1 MKKINWLTT
10 IALCAVLLNFAA
22 GCSNGGLSGS
32 GQADSSAGHSENTSA
47 AATTILPSPSTEN
60 AYGGGTGNPAGA
72 DNGKDNSAS
81 AENVPAEFNIP
92 SITIAVGERH
102 AFSVRGWTANNP
114 AARAFYVS
122 ENAVIGE
129 RPGHDDLII
138 FYNGSTYTIPV
149 TVTAQKQAE
158 AEGKEETS
166 KAPVWM
172 KQALEPN
179 ASVWADGVNALAGLG
194 DIWVEEEGS
203 GFFNVLKTA
212 YALTAD
218 ERAGKSSDANFCY
231 GAAAANLVHWWE
243 KANQKP
249 TSYKLK
255 GDYTTGYM
263 ESSVYNMFLKKY
275 NNGSGGD
282 ERQPLYDYFTDTTGT
297 KQTDSPRYVYTFGG
311 DNAFDAF
318 CKRMAWIYKSHGTA
332 AITYY
337 DQRFPSFRGKHIVNV
352 WGYETD
358 SSGKISYVWIGDSN
372 MGDSNEKPLR
382 NSRLYKCQVTY
393 GADNLVYLHH
403 RGVSNMLES
412 MTAVFKELT
421 EE

>member
-10 IALCAVLLNFAA
+10 IALCVVLLNFAA
-22 GCSNGGLSGS
+22 GCSNVGLSGS
-32 GQADSSAGHSENTSA
+32 VQADSSAGHS
-47 AATTILPSPSTEN
+47 EN

-72 DNGKDNSAS
+72 DNSAA

-114 AARAFYVS
+114 NARAFYVS
-122 ENAVIGE
+122 DNAVIGQKS
-129 RPGHDDLII
+129 GDDDLII

-149 TVTAQKQAE
+149 TVTEKKQAE
-158 AEGKEETS
+158 AEVEVEEETR
-166 KAPVWM
+166 KDPVWM

-179 ASVWADGVNALAGLG
+179 ASVWADGVNVPAGLG
-194 DIWVEEEGS
+194 DIWVEDEGS

-212 YALTAD
+212 YALTLD
-218 ERAGKSSDANFCY
+218 EHTEKRSDANFCY

-243 KANQKP
+243 KANQGS
-249 TSYKLK
+249 TSYKLN

-263 ESSVYNMFLKKY
+263 ESSVYNMFLREY

-282 ERQPLYDYFTDTTGT
+282 ERQPLYNYFTEKTGT

-332 AITYY
+332 AITYHVG
-337 DQRFPSFRGKHIVNV
+337 QVSGKHIVNV

-372 MGDSNEKPLR
+372 MGDSNMKPLR
-382 NSRLYKCQVTY
+382 NSRLYKCKITY
-393 GADNLVYLHH
+393 GAENAVYLHH
-403 RGVSNMLES
+403 RGVSNRLES

>member
-10 IALCAVLLNFAA
+10 IALCVVLLNFAA
-22 GCSNGGLSGS
+22 GCSNVGLSGS
-32 GQADSSAGHSENTSA
+32 VQADSSAGHSENTSA

-179 ASVWADGVNALAGLG
+179 ASVWADGVNAPAGLES
-194 DIWVEEEGS
+194 IWVEEEGS

-212 YALTAD
+212 YALKED
-218 ERAGKSSDANFCY
+218 EKTGLKSDANFCY

-263 ESSVYNMFLKKY
+263 ESSVYNMFLKKN

-297 KQTDSPRYVYTFGG
+297 KQTDSPRYVYTFGA

-372 MGDSNEKPLR
+372 MGDSNMKPLR

-393 GADNLVYLHH
+393 GADNAVYLHH
-403 RGVSNMLES
+403 RDVSNRLES

>member
-10 IALCAVLLNFAA
+10 IALCVVLLNFAA
-22 GCSNGGLSGS
+22 GCSNVGLSGS

-179 ASVWADGVNALAGLG
+179 AFVWADGVNAPAGLES
-194 DIWVEEEGS
+194 IWVEEEGS

-218 ERAGKSSDANFCY
+218 EGAGKSSDANFCY

-263 ESSVYNMFLKKY
+263 ESAVYNMFLTKY

-282 ERQPLYDYFTDTTGT
+282 EREPLYNYFTEKTGT

-332 AITYY
+332 AITYHVG
-337 DQRFPSFRGKHIVNV
+337 QVSGKHIVNV

-372 MGDSNEKPLR
+372 MGDSNMKPLR

-393 GADNLVYLHH
+393 GADNAVYLHH
-403 RGVSNMLES
+403 RGVSNRLES

>member
-10 IALCAVLLNFAA
+10 IALCVVLLNFAA
-22 GCSNGGLSGS
+22 GCSNVGLSGS
-32 GQADSSAGHSENTSA
+32 VQADSSAGHSEN
-47 AATTILPSPSTEN
+47 
-60 AYGGGTGNPAGA
+60 AYGGGTGNSAGA
-72 DNGKDNSAS
+72 DNSAA

-114 AARAFYVS
+114 NARAFYVS
-122 ENAVIGE
+122 DNAVIGE
-129 RPGHDDLII
+129 QPGHDDLNIL
-138 FYNGSTYTIPV
+138 YNGSTYTIPV
-149 TVTAQKQAE
+149 TVTEEKQAE
-158 AEGKEETS
+158 AEVEVEEETR
-166 KAPVWM
+166 KDPAWM
-172 KQALEPN
+172 NQVLEPN
-179 ASVWADGVNALAGLG
+179 ASVWADGVNAPAGLES
-194 DIWVEEEGS
+194 IWVEDEDS

-218 ERAGKSSDANFCY
+218 ERGRKRSDANFCY

-243 KANQKP
+243 KANQGS
-249 TSYKLK
+249 TSYKLN

-263 ESSVYNMFLKKY
+263 ESSVYNMFLTKY

-282 ERQPLYDYFTDTTGT
+282 ETQPLYDYFTDKTGT

-332 AITYY
+332 AITYH
-337 DQRFPSFRGKHIVNV
+337 DGRISGKHIVNV

-358 SSGKISYVWIGDSN
+358 SSGKISYAWIGDSN
-372 MGDSNEKPLR
+372 MGDSNVKPLR

-393 GADNLVYLHH
+393 GADNAVYLHH
-403 RGVSNMLES
+403 RGVSNRLES

>member
-10 IALCAVLLNFAA
+10 IALCVVLLNFAA
-22 GCSNGGLSGS
+22 GCSNVGLSGS
-32 GQADSSAGHSENTSA
+32 VQADSSAGHS
-47 AATTILPSPSTEN
+47 EN

-72 DNGKDNSAS
+72 DNSTA

-114 AARAFYVS
+114 NARAFYVS

-129 RPGHDDLII
+129 KSGHDDLII
-138 FYNGSTYTIPV
+138 LYNGSTYTIPV

-158 AEGKEETS
+158 AEVEVEEETR
-166 KAPVWM
+166 KDPVWM

-179 ASVWADGVNALAGLG
+179 ASVWADGVNAPAELES
-194 DIWVEEEGS
+194 IWLEEEGS

-218 ERAGKSSDANFCY
+218 EHAGKRSDANFCY

-243 KANQKP
+243 KATQGS
-249 TSYKLK
+249 TSYKLN
-255 GDYTTGYM
+255 GDYNTTGYM
-263 ESSVYNMFLKKY
+263 ESSVYNMFLRKY

-282 ERQPLYDYFTDTTGT
+282 ETQPLYDYFTEKTET

-332 AITYY
+332 AITYH
-337 DQRFPSFRGKHIVNV
+337 DGRISGKHIVNV

-372 MGDSNEKPLR
+372 MGNSNMKPLR
-382 NSRLYKCQVTY
+382 NSRLYKCKITY
-393 GADNLVYLHH
+393 GAGDAVYLHH
-403 RGVSNMLES
+403 RGVSNKLES

>member
-1 MKKINWLTT
+1 MKKINWLT

-179 ASVWADGVNALAGLG
+179 ASVWADGVNAPAGLES
-194 DIWVEEEGS
+194 IWVEEEGS

-212 YALTAD
+212 YALTLD
-218 ERAGKSSDANFCY
+218 ERGRKRSDANFCY

-243 KANQKP
+243 KANQGS
-249 TSYKLK
+249 TSYKLN

-263 ESSVYNMFLKKY
+263 ESSVYNMFLRKY

-282 ERQPLYDYFTDTTGT
+282 ETQPLYDYFTDKTGT
-297 KQTDSPRYVYTFGG
+297 KQTDSLRYVYTFGA

-318 CKRMAWIYKSHGTA
+318 GKRMAWIYKSHGTA
-332 AITYY
+332 AITYH
-337 DQRFPSFRGKHIVNV
+337 DGRISGKHIVNV

-358 SSGKISYVWIGDSN
+358 SFGKISYVWIGDSN
-372 MGDSNEKPLR
+372 MGNSNVQPLR
-382 NSRLYKCQVTY
+382 NSRLYKRKITY
-393 GADNLVYLHH
+393 GADNAVYLHH
-403 RGVSNMLES
+403 RDVSNRLES

>member
-10 IALCAVLLNFAA
+10 IALCVVLLNFAA

-32 GQADSSAGHSENTSA
+32 GQADSSAGHSEN
-47 AATTILPSPSTEN
+47 
-60 AYGGGTGNPAGA
+60 AYGGGTGNSAGP
-72 DNGKDNSAS
+72 DNSAS
-81 AENVPAEFNIP
+81 AENVPDEFNIP

-114 AARAFYVS
+114 NARAFYVS
-122 ENAVIGE
+122 ENAVIGQKS
-129 RPGHDDLII
+129 GHDDLII
-138 FYNGSTYTIPV
+138 SYNGSAYTIPV
-149 TVTAQKQAE
+149 TVTEEKQAE
-158 AEGKEETS
+158 AEVEVEEETR
-166 KAPVWM
+166 KDPAWM

-179 ASVWADGVNALAGLG
+179 ASVWADGVNAPAELG

-212 YALTAD
+212 YALTLD
-218 ERAGKSSDANFCY
+218 ERAGKRSDANFCY

-243 KANQKP
+243 KANQGS
-249 TSYKLK
+249 TSYKLN

-263 ESSVYNMFLKKY
+263 ESSVYNEFLRKY

-282 ERQPLYDYFTDTTGT
+282 ETQPLYDYFTDTTGT

-332 AITYY
+332 AITYH
-337 DQRFPSFRGKHIVNV
+337 DGRISGKHIVNV

-358 SSGKISYVWIGDSN
+358 SFGKISYVWIGDSN
-372 MGDSNEKPLR
+372 MGNLNVQPLR
-382 NSRLYKCQVTY
+382 NSRLYKCKITY
-393 GADNLVYLHH
+393 GADNAVYLHH
-403 RGVSNMLES
+403 RGVSNRLES

>member
-10 IALCAVLLNFAA
+10 IALCVVLLNFAA
-22 GCSNGGLSGS
+22 GCSNVGLSGS
-32 GQADSSAGHSENTSA
+32 VQADSSAGHS
-47 AATTILPSPSTEN
+47 EN

-72 DNGKDNSAS
+72 DNSAA
-81 AENVPAEFNIP
+81 AENVPDEFNIP

-114 AARAFYVS
+114 NARAFYVS
-122 ENAVIGE
+122 DNAVIGQKS
-129 RPGHDDLII
+129 GDDDLII

-149 TVTAQKQAE
+149 TVTEKKQAE
-158 AEGKEETS
+158 AEVEVEEETR
-166 KAPVWM
+166 KDPVWM

-179 ASVWADGVNALAGLG
+179 ASVWADGVNVPAGLG

-218 ERAGKSSDANFCY
+218 ERTGKRSDANFCY

-243 KANQKP
+243 KANQGS
-249 TSYKLK
+249 TSYKLN

-263 ESSVYNMFLKKY
+263 ESSVYNMFLRKY

-282 ERQPLYDYFTDTTGT
+282 ETQPLYDYFTDTTGT

-332 AITYY
+332 AITYH
-337 DQRFPSFRGKHIVNV
+337 DGRISGKHIVNV

-372 MGDSNEKPLR
+372 MGNSNVQPLR
-382 NSRLYKCQVTY
+382 NSRLYKCKITY
-393 GADNLVYLHH
+393 GADNAVYLHH
-403 RGVSNMLES
+403 RDVSNKLES

>member
-10 IALCAVLLNFAA
+10 IALCVVLLNFAA
-22 GCSNGGLSGS
+22 GCSNVGLSGS
-32 GQADSSAGHSENTSA
+32 VQADSSAGHS
-47 AATTILPSPSTEN
+47 EN

-72 DNGKDNSAS
+72 DNSAA

-114 AARAFYVS
+114 NARAFYVS
-122 ENAVIGE
+122 DNAVIGQKS
-129 RPGHDDLII
+129 GDDDLII

-158 AEGKEETS
+158 AEVEVEEETR
-166 KAPVWM
+166 KDPAWM

-179 ASVWADGVNALAGLG
+179 ASVWADGVNVPAGLG
-194 DIWVEEEGS
+194 DIWVEDEDS

-218 ERAGKSSDANFCY
+218 ERARKRSDANFCY

-249 TSYKLK
+249 TSYKLN

-263 ESSVYNMFLKKY
+263 ESSVYNMFLRKY

-282 ERQPLYDYFTDTTGT
+282 ETQPLYDYFTDKTGT
-297 KQTDSPRYVYTFGG
+297 KQTDSLRYVYTFGG

-332 AITYY
+332 AITYH
-337 DQRFPSFRGKHIVNV
+337 DGRISGKHIVNV

-372 MGDSNEKPLR
+372 MGNLNVQPLR
-382 NSRLYKCQVTY
+382 NSRLYKCKITY
-393 GADNLVYLHH
+393 GADNAVYLHH
-403 RGVSNMLES
+403 RGVSNRLES

>member
-22 GCSNGGLSGS
+22 GCSNVGLSGS
-32 GQADSSAGHSENTSA
+32 VQADSSAGHSEN
-47 AATTILPSPSTEN
+47 
-60 AYGGGTGNPAGA
+60 AYGGGTGNSAGP
-72 DNGKDNSAS
+72 DNSAS

-114 AARAFYVS
+114 NARAFYVS
-122 ENAVIGE
+122 DNAVIGE
-129 RPGHDDLII
+129 QPGDGELII
-138 FYNGSTYTIPV
+138 SYNGSTYTIPV
-149 TVTAQKQAE
+149 IVTAQKQAE
-158 AEGKEETS
+158 AEVEVEEETR
-166 KAPVWM
+166 KDPVWM

-179 ASVWADGVNALAGLG
+179 ASVWADGVNAPAGLG

-212 YALTAD
+212 YALTPD
-218 ERAGKSSDANFCY
+218 EHAGKYSDANFCY

-243 KANQKP
+243 KANQGS
-249 TSYKLK
+249 TSYKLN

-263 ESSVYNMFLKKY
+263 ESSVYNMFLRKY

-282 ERQPLYDYFTDTTGT
+282 ETQPLYDYFTDKTGT

-337 DQRFPSFRGKHIVNV
+337 DKRFQSFMGKHIVNV

-372 MGDSNEKPLR
+372 RGDSNMKPLR

-393 GADNLVYLHH
+393 GADNAVYLHY
-403 RGVSNMLES
+403 RGVSNKLES

>member
-1 MKKINWLTT
+1 MKKINWLT

-122 ENAVIGE
+122 ENAVVGE

-179 ASVWADGVNALAGLG
+179 ASVWADGVNAPAGLES
-194 DIWVEEEGS
+194 IWVEKEGS

-218 ERAGKSSDANFCY
+218 EGAGKRSDANFCY

-243 KANQKP
+243 EANQKP
-249 TSYKLK
+249 TSYKRK
-255 GDYTTGYM
+255 GEYTTGYM
-263 ESSVYNMFLKKY
+263 ESAVYNMFLTKY

-282 ERQPLYDYFTDTTGT
+282 EREPLYGYFTDKTGT

-372 MGDSNEKPLR
+372 MGDSNMKPLR

-393 GADNLVYLHH
+393 GADNAVYLHH
-403 RGVSNMLES
+403 RDVSNRLES

>member
-10 IALCAVLLNFAA
+10 IALCVVLLNFAA
-22 GCSNGGLSGS
+22 GCSNVGLSGS
-32 GQADSSAGHSENTSA
+32 VQADSSAGHSEN
-47 AATTILPSPSTEN
+47 
-60 AYGGGTGNPAGA
+60 AYGGGTGNSAGA
-72 DNGKDNSAS
+72 DNSAS

-92 SITIAVGERH
+92 SIEIAVGEQYT
-102 AFSVRGWTANNP
+102 FSVRGWTTNNP
-114 AARAFYVS
+114 NARAFYVS
-122 ENAVIGE
+122 DNAVIGQKS
-129 RPGHDDLII
+129 GDDDLII

-149 TVTAQKQAE
+149 TVTEKKQAE
-158 AEGKEETS
+158 AEVEVEEQTR
-166 KAPVWM
+166 KDPVWM

-179 ASVWADGVNALAGLG
+179 ASVWADGVNAPAELG
-194 DIWVEEEGS
+194 SIWVEDEDS

-212 YALTAD
+212 YALTLD
-218 ERAGKSSDANFCY
+218 ERAEKRSDANFCY

-243 KANQKP
+243 KANQGS
-249 TSYKLK
+249 TSYKLN

-263 ESSVYNMFLKKY
+263 ESSVYNMFLRKY

-282 ERQPLYDYFTDTTGT
+282 ETQPLYDYFTDKTGT
-297 KQTDSPRYVYTFGG
+297 KQTDSPRYVYTFGA

-318 CKRMAWIYKSHGTA
+318 GKRMAWIYKSHGTA
-332 AITYY
+332 AITYH
-337 DQRFPSFRGKHIVNV
+337 DGRISGKHIVNV

-372 MGDSNEKPLR
+372 MGDSNMKPLR

-393 GADNLVYLHH
+393 GADNAVYLHY
-403 RGVSNMLES
+403 RDVSNRLES

>member
-10 IALCAVLLNFAA
+10 IALCVVLLNFAA
-22 GCSNGGLSGS
+22 GCSNVGLSGS
-32 GQADSSAGHSENTSA
+32 VQADSSAGHS
-47 AATTILPSPSTEN
+47 EN

-72 DNGKDNSAS
+72 DNSAS

-122 ENAVIGE
+122 ENAVIGQKS
-129 RPGHDDLII
+129 GDDDLII
-138 FYNGSTYTIPV
+138 LYNGSTYTIPV
-149 TVTAQKQAE
+149 TVTEKKQAE
-158 AEGKEETS
+158 AEVEVEEETR
-166 KAPVWM
+166 KDPVWM

-179 ASVWADGVNALAGLG
+179 ASVWADGVNAPAGLES
-194 DIWVEEEGS
+194 IWVEDEGS

-212 YALTAD
+212 YALTLD
-218 ERAGKSSDANFCY
+218 EHTEKRSDANFCY

-243 KANQKP
+243 KANQGS
-249 TSYKLK
+249 TSYTLK

-263 ESSVYNMFLKKY
+263 ESSVYNMFLRKY

-282 ERQPLYDYFTDTTGT
+282 ETQPLYDYFTDKTGT
-297 KQTDSPRYVYTFGG
+297 KQTDSLRYVYTFGA
-311 DNAFDAF
+311 DNAFDAV

-372 MGDSNEKPLR
+372 MGDSNMKLLR

-393 GADNLVYLHH
+393 GAGNAVYLHH
-403 RGVSNMLES
+403 RGVSNRLES

>member
-72 DNGKDNSAS
+72 DNSAA

-122 ENAVIGE
+122 GDAVIGQQT
-129 RPGHDDLII
+129 GHDDLII
-138 FYNGSTYTIPV
+138 LYNGSTYTIPV
-149 TVTAQKQAE
+149 TVTAKKQAE
-158 AEGKEETS
+158 AEVEVEEETR
-166 KAPVWM
+166 KDPAWM
-172 KQALEPN
+172 NQALEPN
-179 ASVWADGVNALAGLG
+179 ASVWADGVNAPAELG
-194 DIWVEEEGS
+194 DIWVEEVGS
-203 GFFNVLKTA
+203 GFFNVLKIA
-212 YALTAD
+212 YALTD
-218 ERAGKSSDANFCY
+218 NERAGKRSDANFCY

-249 TSYKLK
+249 TSYKRK
-255 GDYTTGYM
+255 GEYTTGYM
-263 ESSVYNMFLKKY
+263 ESAVYNMFLTKY

-282 ERQPLYDYFTDTTGT
+282 EREPLYGYFTDKTGT

-318 CKRMAWIYKSHGTA
+318 CKRMAWIYKSHGTV
-332 AITYY
+332 AITYH
-337 DQRFPSFRGKHIVNV
+337 DGRISGKHIVNV

-358 SSGKISYVWIGDSN
+358 SFGKISYVWIGDSN
-372 MGDSNEKPLR
+372 MGNLNVQPLR

-403 RGVSNMLES
+403 RGVSNRLES

>member
-1 MKKINWLTT
+1 MKKINWLT

-22 GCSNGGLSGS
+22 GCSNVGLSGS

-102 AFSVRGWTANNP
+102 TFSVRGWTANTP

-122 ENAVIGE
+122 GDAVIGQQT
-129 RPGHDDLII
+129 GHDDLII
-138 FYNGSTYTIPV
+138 LYNGSTYTIPV

-179 ASVWADGVNALAGLG
+179 AFVWADGVHAPAELG
-194 DIWVEEEGS
+194 NIWVEDEDS

-218 ERAGKSSDANFCY
+218 ERGRKRSDANFCY

-243 KANQKP
+243 KANQGS
-249 TSYKLK
+249 TSYKRN

-263 ESSVYNMFLKKY
+263 ESSVYNMFLREY
-275 NNGSGGD
+275 NKGSGGD
-282 ERQPLYDYFTDTTGT
+282 ETQLLYNYFTEKTGT
-297 KQTDSPRYVYTFGG
+297 KQTDSLRYVYTFGG

-337 DQRFPSFRGKHIVNV
+337 DARFPFFRGKHIVNV

-372 MGDSNEKPLR
+372 MGDSNVKPLR
-382 NSRLYKCQVTY
+382 NSRLYKCKITY
-393 GADNLVYLHH
+393 GADNAVYLHH
-403 RGVSNMLES
+403 RGVSNRLES

>member
-10 IALCAVLLNFAA
+10 IALCVVLLNFAA
-22 GCSNGGLSGS
+22 GCSNVGLSGS
-32 GQADSSAGHSENTSA
+32 VQADSSAGHS
-47 AATTILPSPSTEN
+47 EN

-72 DNGKDNSAS
+72 DNSAA

-114 AARAFYVS
+114 NARAFYVS
-122 ENAVIGE
+122 DNAVIGQKS
-129 RPGHDDLII
+129 GDDDLII

-149 TVTAQKQAE
+149 TVTEKKQAE
-158 AEGKEETS
+158 AEVEVEEETR
-166 KAPVWM
+166 KDPVWM

-179 ASVWADGVNALAGLG
+179 ASVWADGVNVPAGLG
-194 DIWVEEEGS
+194 DIWVEDEGS

-212 YALTAD
+212 YALTLD
-218 ERAGKSSDANFCY
+218 EHTEKRSDANFCY

-243 KANQKP
+243 KANQGS
-249 TSYKLK
+249 TSYKLN

-263 ESSVYNMFLKKY
+263 ESSVYNMFLRKY

-282 ERQPLYDYFTDTTGT
+282 ETQPLYDYFTDKTGT

-332 AITYY
+332 AITYH
-337 DQRFPSFRGKHIVNV
+337 DGRISGKHIVNV

-372 MGDSNEKPLR
+372 MGDSNMKPLR

-403 RGVSNMLES
+403 RDVSNRLES

>member
-22 GCSNGGLSGS
+22 GCSNVGLSGS
-32 GQADSSAGHSENTSA
+32 VQADSSAGHS
-47 AATTILPSPSTEN
+47 EN

-72 DNGKDNSAS
+72 DNSAA

-179 ASVWADGVNALAGLG
+179 ASVWADGVNAPAGLES
-194 DIWVEEEGS
+194 IWVEEEGS

-212 YALTAD
+212 YALTTD

-243 KANQKP
+243 KANQGS
-249 TSYKLK
+249 TSYKLN

-263 ESSVYNMFLKKY
+263 ESSVYNMFLRKY

-282 ERQPLYDYFTDTTGT
+282 ETQPLYDYFTDKTGT
-297 KQTDSPRYVYTFGG
+297 KQTDSLRYVYTFGA

-318 CKRMAWIYKSHGTA
+318 GKRMAWIYKSHGTA
-332 AITYY
+332 AITYH
-337 DQRFPSFRGKHIVNV
+337 DGRISGKHIVNV

-372 MGDSNEKPLR
+372 MGDSNMKPLR

-393 GADNLVYLHH
+393 GADNAVYLHY
-403 RGVSNMLES
+403 RGVSNKLES

>member
-1 MKKINWLTT
+1 M
-10 IALCAVLLNFAA
+10 
-22 GCSNGGLSGS
+22 
-32 GQADSSAGHSENTSA
+32 
-47 AATTILPSPSTEN
+47 
-60 AYGGGTGNPAGA
+60 
-72 DNGKDNSAS
+72 
-81 AENVPAEFNIP
+81 PAEFNIP

-114 AARAFYVS
+114 NARAFYVS
-122 ENAVIGE
+122 DNAVIGQKS
-129 RPGHDDLII
+129 GDDDLII

-149 TVTAQKQAE
+149 TVTEKKQAE
-158 AEGKEETS
+158 AEVEVEEETR
-166 KAPVWM
+166 KDPVWM

-179 ASVWADGVNALAGLG
+179 ASVWADGVNVPAGLG
-194 DIWVEEEGS
+194 DIWVEDEDS

-218 ERAGKSSDANFCY
+218 ERGRKRSDANFCY

-249 TSYKLK
+249 TSYKLN

-263 ESSVYNMFLKKY
+263 ESSVYNMFLRKY

-282 ERQPLYDYFTDTTGT
+282 ETQPLYDYFTDKTGT
-297 KQTDSPRYVYTFGG
+297 KQTDSLRYVYTFGA

-337 DQRFPSFRGKHIVNV
+337 DARFPSFRGKHIVNV

-372 MGDSNEKPLR
+372 MGNSNVQPLR
-382 NSRLYKCQVTY
+382 NSRLYKCKITY
-393 GADNLVYLHH
+393 GADNAVYLHH
-403 RGVSNMLES
+403 RGVSNRLES

>member
-10 IALCAVLLNFAA
+10 IALCVVLLNFAA
-22 GCSNGGLSGS
+22 GCSNVGLSGS
-32 GQADSSAGHSENTSA
+32 VQADSSAGHS
-47 AATTILPSPSTEN
+47 EN

-72 DNGKDNSAS
+72 DNSAA

-114 AARAFYVS
+114 NARAFYVS
-122 ENAVIGE
+122 DNAVIGQKS
-129 RPGHDDLII
+129 GDDDLII

-149 TVTAQKQAE
+149 TVTEKKQAE
-158 AEGKEETS
+158 AEVEVEEETR
-166 KAPVWM
+166 KDPVWM

-179 ASVWADGVNALAGLG
+179 ASVWADGVNVPAGLG

-218 ERAGKSSDANFCY
+218 ERTGKRSDANFCY

-243 KANQKP
+243 KANQGS
-249 TSYKLK
+249 TSYKLN

-263 ESSVYNMFLKKY
+263 ESSVYNMFLRKY

-282 ERQPLYDYFTDTTGT
+282 ETQPLYDYFTDTTGT

-332 AITYY
+332 AITYH
-337 DQRFPSFRGKHIVNV
+337 DGRISGKHIVNV

-372 MGDSNEKPLR
+372 MGNSNVQPLR
-382 NSRLYKCQVTY
+382 NSRLYKCKITY
-393 GADNLVYLHH
+393 GADNAVYLHH
-403 RGVSNMLES
+403 RDVSNRLES

>member
-1 MKKINWLTT
+1 MKKINWLT

-102 AFSVRGWTANNP
+102 TFSVRGWTANNP

-122 ENAVIGE
+122 GDAVIGQQT
-129 RPGHDDLII
+129 GHDDLII
-138 FYNGSTYTIPV
+138 LYNGSTYTIPV
-149 TVTAQKQAE
+149 TVTAKKQAE

-179 ASVWADGVNALAGLG
+179 AFVWADGVNAPAGLRS
-194 DIWVEEEGS
+194 IWVEEEGS
-203 GFFNVLKTA
+203 GFFNVLKIA
-212 YALTAD
+212 YALTLD
-218 ERAGKSSDANFCY
+218 ERAGKRSDANFCY

-249 TSYKLK
+249 TSYKLN

-263 ESSVYNMFLKKY
+263 ESAVYNMFLENY

-332 AITYY
+332 AITYH
-337 DQRFPSFRGKHIVNV
+337 DGRISGKHIVNV

-372 MGDSNEKPLR
+372 MGDSNMKPLR

-393 GADNLVYLHH
+393 GADNAVYLHH
-403 RGVSNMLES
+403 RDVSNRLES

>member
-1 MKKINWLTT
+1 MKKINWLT

-179 ASVWADGVNALAGLG
+179 AFVWADGVNAPAGLES
-194 DIWVEEEGS
+194 IWVEEEGS

-212 YALTAD
+212 YALTLD
-218 ERAGKSSDANFCY
+218 EHAGKRSDANFCY

-243 KANQKP
+243 KANQGS
-249 TSYKLK
+249 TSYKLN

-263 ESSVYNMFLKKY
+263 ESSVYNMFLRKY

-282 ERQPLYDYFTDTTGT
+282 ETQPLYDYFTDKTGT
-297 KQTDSPRYVYTFGG
+297 KQTDSLRYVYTFGA

-318 CKRMAWIYKSHGTA
+318 GKRMAWIYKSHGTA
-332 AITYY
+332 AITYH
-337 DQRFPSFRGKHIVNV
+337 DGRISGKHIVNV

-372 MGDSNEKPLR
+372 MGNSNVQPLR
-382 NSRLYKCQVTY
+382 NSRLYKRKITY
-393 GADNLVYLHH
+393 GADNAVYLHH
-403 RGVSNMLES
+403 RDVSNRLES

>member
-72 DNGKDNSAS
+72 DNSAA

-122 ENAVIGE
+122 GDAVIGQQT
-129 RPGHDDLII
+129 GHDDLII
-138 FYNGSTYTIPV
+138 LYNGSTYTIPV

-158 AEGKEETS
+158 AEVEVEEETR
-166 KAPVWM
+166 KDPAWM
-172 KQALEPN
+172 NQALEPN
-179 ASVWADGVNALAGLG
+179 ASVWADGVNATAELG

-218 ERAGKSSDANFCY
+218 EGAGKRSDANFCY

-249 TSYKLK
+249 TSYKRK
-255 GDYTTGYM
+255 GEYTTGYM
-263 ESSVYNMFLKKY
+263 ESAVYNMFLTKY

-282 ERQPLYDYFTDTTGT
+282 ETQPLYDYFTDTTGT

-318 CKRMAWIYKSHGTA
+318 CKRMAWIYKSHGTV
-332 AITYY
+332 AITYH
-337 DQRFPSFRGKHIVNV
+337 DGRISGKHIVNV

-372 MGDSNEKPLR
+372 MGDSNVQPLR

-403 RGVSNMLES
+403 RGVSNRLES

>member
-179 ASVWADGVNALAGLG
+179 ASVWADGVNAPAGLES
-194 DIWVEEEGS
+194 IWVEEEGS

-212 YALTAD
+212 YALTLD
-218 ERAGKSSDANFCY
+218 EHAGKRSDANFCY

-243 KANQKP
+243 KANQGS
-249 TSYKLK
+249 TSYKLN

-263 ESSVYNMFLKKY
+263 ESSVYNMFLRKY

-282 ERQPLYDYFTDTTGT
+282 ETQPLYDYFTDKTGT
-297 KQTDSPRYVYTFGG
+297 KQTDSLRYVYTFGA

-318 CKRMAWIYKSHGTA
+318 GKRMAWIYKSHGTA
-332 AITYY
+332 AITYH
-337 DQRFPSFRGKHIVNV
+337 DGRISGKHIVNV

-372 MGDSNEKPLR
+372 MGNSNVQPLR
-382 NSRLYKCQVTY
+382 NSRLYKRKITY
-393 GADNLVYLHH
+393 GADNAVYLHH
-403 RGVSNMLES
+403 RDVSNRLES

>member
-22 GCSNGGLSGS
+22 GCSNVGLSGS
-32 GQADSSAGHSENTSA
+32 VQADSSAGHSEN
-47 AATTILPSPSTEN
+47 
-60 AYGGGTGNPAGA
+60 AYGGGTGNSAGA
-72 DNGKDNSAS
+72 DNSAS

-92 SITIAVGERH
+92 SITIAVGETYT
-102 AFSVRGWTANNP
+102 FSVRGWTTNNP
-114 AARAFYVS
+114 NARAFS
-122 ENAVIGE
+122 ASGDGVIGQQ
-129 RPGHDDLII
+129 PGRDDLII
-138 FYNGSTYTIPV
+138 SYNGSTYTIPV
-149 TVTAQKQAE
+149 IVTEEKQAE
-158 AEGKEETS
+158 AEVEVEEETR
-166 KAPVWM
+166 KDPAWM

-179 ASVWADGVNALAGLG
+179 ASVWADGVNAPAGLG
-194 DIWVEEEGS
+194 GIRVEEEGS

-218 ERAGKSSDANFCY
+218 ERTGKRSDANFCY

-243 KANQKP
+243 KANQGS
-249 TSYKLK
+249 TSYKLN

-263 ESSVYNMFLKKY
+263 ESSVYNMFLTKY

-282 ERQPLYDYFTDTTGT
+282 ETQPLYDYFTDTTGT

-337 DQRFPSFRGKHIVNV
+337 DARFPSFRGKHIVNV

-358 SSGKISYVWIGDSN
+358 LSGKISYVWIGDSN
-372 MGDSNEKPLR
+372 MGNSNMKPLR

-393 GADNLVYLHH
+393 GAGNAVYLHH
-403 RGVSNMLES
+403 RGVSNRLES

>member
-10 IALCAVLLNFAA
+10 IALCVVLLNFAA
-22 GCSNGGLSGS
+22 GCSNVGLSGS
-32 GQADSSAGHSENTSA
+32 VQADSSAGHS
-47 AATTILPSPSTEN
+47 EN

-72 DNGKDNSAS
+72 DNSAA

-114 AARAFYVS
+114 NARAFYVS
-122 ENAVIGE
+122 DNAVIGE
-129 RPGHDDLII
+129 KSGHDDLII
-138 FYNGSTYTIPV
+138 LYNGSTYTIPV

-158 AEGKEETS
+158 AEVEVEEETR
-166 KAPVWM
+166 KDPVWM

-179 ASVWADGVNALAGLG
+179 ASVWADGVNAPARLEN
-194 DIWVEEEGS
+194 IWVEEKDS

-212 YALTAD
+212 YALTLD
-218 ERAGKSSDANFCY
+218 ERAGKRSDANFCY

-243 KANQKP
+243 KANQGS
-249 TSYKLK
+249 TSYKLN

-263 ESSVYNMFLKKY
+263 ESAVYNMFLRKY

-282 ERQPLYDYFTDTTGT
+282 ETQPLYDYFTDKTET

-332 AITYY
+332 AITYH
-337 DQRFPSFRGKHIVNV
+337 DGRISGKHIVNV

-372 MGDSNEKPLR
+372 MGKSNMKPLR
-382 NSRLYKCQVTY
+382 NSRLYKCQITY
-393 GADNLVYLHH
+393 GADNAVYLHH
-403 RGVSNMLES
+403 RDVSNKLES

>member
-10 IALCAVLLNFAA
+10 IALCVVLLNFAA
-22 GCSNGGLSGS
+22 GCSNVGLSGS

-102 AFSVRGWTANNP
+102 TFSVRGWTANNP

-122 ENAVIGE
+122 GDAVIGQQT
-129 RPGHDDLII
+129 GHDDLII
-138 FYNGSTYTIPV
+138 LYNGSTYTIPV

-179 ASVWADGVNALAGLG
+179 AFVWADGVHAPAELG
-194 DIWVEEEGS
+194 NIWVEDEDS

-218 ERAGKSSDANFCY
+218 ERSRKRSDANFCY

-243 KANQKP
+243 KANQGS
-249 TSYKLK
+249 TSYKRN

-263 ESSVYNMFLKKY
+263 ESSVYNMFLREY
-275 NNGSGGD
+275 NKGSGGD
-282 ERQPLYDYFTDTTGT
+282 ETQLLYNYFTEKTGT
-297 KQTDSPRYVYTFGG
+297 KQTDSLRYVYTFGG

-332 AITYY
+332 AITYH
-337 DQRFPSFRGKHIVNV
+337 DGRISGKHIVNV

-358 SSGKISYVWIGDSN
+358 SFGKISYVWIGDSN
-372 MGDSNEKPLR
+372 MGNLNVQPLR
-382 NSRLYKCQVTY
+382 NSRLYKCKITY
-393 GADNLVYLHH
+393 GADNAVYLHH
-403 RGVSNMLES
+403 RGVSNRLES

>member
-10 IALCAVLLNFAA
+10 IALCVVLLNFAA
-22 GCSNGGLSGS
+22 GCSNVGLSGS
-32 GQADSSAGHSENTSA
+32 VQADSSAGHS
-47 AATTILPSPSTEN
+47 EN

-72 DNGKDNSAS
+72 DNSAS

-114 AARAFYVS
+114 NARAFYVS
-122 ENAVIGE
+122 DNAVIGQKS
-129 RPGHDDLII
+129 GDDDLII
-138 FYNGSTYTIPV
+138 LYNGSTYTIPV
-149 TVTAQKQAE
+149 TVTEKKQAE
-158 AEGKEETS
+158 AEVEVEEETR
-166 KAPVWM
+166 KDPVWM

-179 ASVWADGVNALAGLG
+179 ASVWADGVNAPAGLG

-218 ERAGKSSDANFCY
+218 ERGRKRSDANFCY

-243 KANQKP
+243 KANQGS
-249 TSYKLK
+249 TSYTLK

-263 ESSVYNMFLKKY
+263 ESSVYNMFLRKY

-282 ERQPLYDYFTDTTGT
+282 ETQPLYGYFTDKTGT

-337 DQRFPSFRGKHIVNV
+337 DKRFQSFMGKHIVNV

-358 SSGKISYVWIGDSN
+358 SFGKISYVWIGDSN
-372 MGDSNEKPLR
+372 MGNLNEQPLR
-382 NSRLYKCQVTY
+382 NSRLYKCKITY
-393 GADNLVYLHH
+393 GADNAVYLHH
-403 RGVSNMLES
+403 RDVSNRLES

>member
-1 MKKINWLTT
+1 MKKINWLT

-122 ENAVIGE
+122 ENAVVGE

-179 ASVWADGVNALAGLG
+179 ASVWADGVNAPAGLES
-194 DIWVEEEGS
+194 IWVEKEGS

-218 ERAGKSSDANFCY
+218 EGAGKRSDANFCY

-243 KANQKP
+243 EANQKP
-249 TSYKLK
+249 TSYKRK
-255 GDYTTGYM
+255 GEYTTGYM
-263 ESSVYNMFLKKY
+263 ESAVYNMFLTKY

-282 ERQPLYDYFTDTTGT
+282 ERQPLYGYFTDKTGT

-372 MGDSNEKPLR
+372 MGDSNMKPLR

-393 GADNLVYLHH
+393 GADNAVYLHH
-403 RGVSNMLES
+403 RDVSNRLES

>member
-10 IALCAVLLNFAA
+10 IALCVVLLNFAA
-22 GCSNGGLSGS
+22 GCSNVGLSGS
-32 GQADSSAGHSENTSA
+32 VQADSSARHS
-47 AATTILPSPSTEN
+47 EN
-60 AYGGGTGNPAGA
+60 AYGGGTGNSAGP
-72 DNGKDNSAS
+72 DNSAA

-114 AARAFYVS
+114 NARAFYVS
-122 ENAVIGE
+122 DNAVIGE
-129 RPGHDDLII
+129 QPGHDDLNIL
-138 FYNGSTYTIPV
+138 YNGSTYTIPV
-149 TVTAQKQAE
+149 TVTEEKQAE

-179 ASVWADGVNALAGLG
+179 ASVWADGVNAPAGLG
-194 DIWVEEEGS
+194 GIWVEEEGS

-212 YALTAD
+212 YALTLD
-218 ERAGKSSDANFCY
+218 ERAGKRSDANFCY

-243 KANQKP
+243 KTNQKP
-249 TSYKLK
+249 TSYKLN

-263 ESSVYNMFLKKY
+263 ESSVYNMFLRKY

-282 ERQPLYDYFTDTTGT
+282 ETQPLYDYFTDKTGT

-337 DQRFPSFRGKHIVNV
+337 DKRFQSFMGKHIVNV

-372 MGDSNEKPLR
+372 MGDSNMKPLR

-393 GADNLVYLHH
+393 GADNAVYLHH
-403 RGVSNMLES
+403 RDGSNRLES

>member
-10 IALCAVLLNFAA
+10 IALCVVLLNFAA
-22 GCSNGGLSGS
+22 GCSNVGLSGS
-32 GQADSSAGHSENTSA
+32 VQADSSAGHS
-47 AATTILPSPSTEN
+47 EN

-72 DNGKDNSAS
+72 DNSAA

-114 AARAFYVS
+114 NARAFYVS
-122 ENAVIGE
+122 DNAVIGQKS
-129 RPGHDDLII
+129 GDDDLII

-149 TVTAQKQAE
+149 TVTEKKQAE
-158 AEGKEETS
+158 AEVEVEEETR
-166 KAPVWM
+166 KDPVWM

-179 ASVWADGVNALAGLG
+179 ASVWADGVNVPAGLG
-194 DIWVEEEGS
+194 DIWVEDEDS

-218 ERAGKSSDANFCY
+218 ERARKRSDANFCY

-249 TSYKLK
+249 TSYKLN

-263 ESSVYNMFLKKY
+263 ESSVYNMFLRKY

-282 ERQPLYDYFTDTTGT
+282 ETQPLYDYFTDTTGT

-332 AITYY
+332 AITYH
-337 DQRFPSFRGKHIVNV
+337 DGRISGKHIVNV

-372 MGDSNEKPLR
+372 MGNSNVQPLR
-382 NSRLYKCQVTY
+382 NSRLYKRKITY
-393 GADNLVYLHH
+393 GADNAVYLHH
-403 RGVSNMLES
+403 RDVSNKLES

>member
-1 MKKINWLTT
+1 MKKINWLT

-149 TVTAQKQAE
+149 TVTEKKQAE
-158 AEGKEETS
+158 AEVEVEEEMR
-166 KAPVWM
+166 KDPVWM

-179 ASVWADGVNALAGLG
+179 ASVWADGVNAPAELG
-194 DIWVEEEGS
+194 IFWVEEEGS

-212 YALTAD
+212 YALTTD

-243 KANQKP
+243 KANQGS
-249 TSYKLK
+249 TSYKLN
-255 GDYTTGYM
+255 GYYTTGYM
-263 ESSVYNMFLKKY
+263 ESSVYNMFLTKY

-282 ERQPLYDYFTDTTGT
+282 EREPLYGYFTDKTGT
-297 KQTDSPRYVYTFGG
+297 KQTDSPRYVYTYSV
-311 DNAFDAF
+311 DNAFDTF
-318 CKRMAWIYKSHGTA
+318 CKQMAWIYKSHGTA

-337 DQRFPSFRGKHIVNV
+337 DGRVSGKHIVNV

-372 MGDSNEKPLR
+372 MGKSNVQPLR
-382 NSRLYKCQVTY
+382 DSRLYKCKITY
-393 GADNLVYLHH
+393 GERDAVYLHH
-403 RGVSNMLES
+403 RGVSNRLES

-421 EE
+421 EG

>member
-10 IALCAVLLNFAA
+10 IALCVVLLNFAA
-22 GCSNGGLSGS
+22 GCSNVGLSGS
-32 GQADSSAGHSENTSA
+32 VQADSSAGHSEN
-47 AATTILPSPSTEN
+47 
-60 AYGGGTGNPAGA
+60 AYGGGTGNSAGA
-72 DNGKDNSAS
+72 DNSAA

-114 AARAFYVS
+114 NARAFYVS
-122 ENAVIGE
+122 DNAVIGQKS
-129 RPGHDDLII
+129 GDDDLII
-138 FYNGSTYTIPV
+138 SYNGSTYTIPV
-149 TVTAQKQAE
+149 TVTEKKQAE
-158 AEGKEETS
+158 AEVEEETR
-166 KAPVWM
+166 KDPAWM

-179 ASVWADGVNALAGLG
+179 ASVWADGVNAPAGLG

-218 ERAGKSSDANFCY
+218 ERGRKRSDANFCY

-243 KANQKP
+243 KANQGS
-249 TSYKLK
+249 TSYKLN

-263 ESSVYNMFLKKY
+263 ESSVYNTFLRKY

-282 ERQPLYDYFTDTTGT
+282 ETQPLYGYFTDKTGT

-337 DQRFPSFRGKHIVNV
+337 DKRFQSFMGKHIVNV

-372 MGDSNEKPLR
+372 MGNLNVQPLR
-382 NSRLYKCQVTY
+382 NSRLYKCKITY
-393 GADNLVYLHH
+393 GADNAVYLHH
-403 RGVSNMLES
+403 RDVSNRLES

>member
-22 GCSNGGLSGS
+22 GCSNVGLSGS
-32 GQADSSAGHSENTSA
+32 VQADSSAGHS
-47 AATTILPSPSTEN
+47 EN

-72 DNGKDNSAS
+72 DNSAS

-114 AARAFYVS
+114 NARAFYVS
-122 ENAVIGE
+122 DNAVIGQKS
-129 RPGHDDLII
+129 GDDDLII
-138 FYNGSTYTIPV
+138 LYNGSTYTIPV
-149 TVTAQKQAE
+149 TVTEKKQAE
-158 AEGKEETS
+158 AEVEVEEETR
-166 KAPVWM
+166 KDPVWM

-179 ASVWADGVNALAGLG
+179 ASVWADGVNAPAGLG

-218 ERAGKSSDANFCY
+218 EHAGKRSDANFCY

-243 KANQKP
+243 KANQGS
-249 TSYKLK
+249 TSYTLK

-263 ESSVYNMFLKKY
+263 ESSVYNMFLRKY

-282 ERQPLYDYFTDTTGT
+282 ETQPLYGYFTDKTGT

-337 DQRFPSFRGKHIVNV
+337 DKRFQSFMGKHIVNV

-358 SSGKISYVWIGDSN
+358 SFGKISYVWIGDSN
-372 MGDSNEKPLR
+372 MGNLNEQPLR
-382 NSRLYKCQVTY
+382 NSRLYKCKITY
-393 GADNLVYLHH
+393 GADNAVYLHH
-403 RGVSNMLES
+403 RDVSNRLES

>member
-10 IALCAVLLNFAA
+10 IALCVVLLNFAA
-22 GCSNGGLSGS
+22 GCSNVGLSGS
-32 GQADSSAGHSENTSA
+32 VQADSSAGHS
-47 AATTILPSPSTEN
+47 EN

-72 DNGKDNSAS
+72 DNSAS

-122 ENAVIGE
+122 DNAVIGQKS
-129 RPGHDDLII
+129 GDDDLII

-179 ASVWADGVNALAGLG
+179 ASVWADGVNATAGLG

-212 YALTAD
+212 YALTLD

-243 KANQKP
+243 KANQGS
-249 TSYKLK
+249 TSYKLN

-263 ESSVYNMFLKKY
+263 ESSVYNMFLRKY

-282 ERQPLYDYFTDTTGT
+282 ETQPLYDYFTDKTGT

-337 DQRFPSFRGKHIVNV
+337 DARFPSFRGKHIVNV

-372 MGDSNEKPLR
+372 MGDSNMKPLR

-393 GADNLVYLHH
+393 GANNAVYLHH
-403 RGVSNMLES
+403 RGVSNRLES